1 MILIGAGTGIG
12 PLAGFARANTTKR
25 PMHLYFGIRHQAS
38 DLFYGDELPQW
49 QQNGHLSCVNIA
61 CSRAHERSY
70 VQDILRRDA
79 AKIAAL
85 IEDGAQVLV
94 CGGREMSAGVTD
106 ALQDILRPSGLSP
119 AQLKAQGR
127 FAQDVY

>member
-12 PLAGFARANTTKR
+12 PLAGFARANTRHR

-38 DLFYGDELPQW
+38 DLLYGAEITDW
-49 QQNGHLSCVNIA
+49 QNNRHLQTVNIA
-61 CSRAHERSY
+61 CSRTEQRAY

-94 CGGREMSAGVTD
+94 CGGRDMAAGVAQT
-106 ALQDILRPSGLSP
+106 LHDILTPHGLNP
-119 AQLKAQGR
+119 VLLKAQGR
-127 FAQDVY
+127 YGEDVY